1 MKMGIIHKFKQRFTA
16 TVEVIQANPRR
27 AMITAFF
34 FLLVLL
40 IFWAIAGIYVALI
53 TIAFFFT
60 YSSAMDIGKKA
71 KRKYNELVPTGT
83 LTERQTMRLSVENA
97 MLIYWYWGLVSLI
110 PITNYTAWFIV
121 GLPVTILSSIPL
133 KVLARQNKRGWIFWL
148 LQLAIYVVLFLIGQ
162 ALTFLLA

>member
-1 MKMGIIHKFKQRFTA
+1 MNLINKIKQRVTYKI
-16 TVEVIQANPRR
+16 EMIQANPRR

-34 FLLVLL
+34 FFLVLL

-133 KVLARQNKRGWIFWL
+133 KELARQNKRTWLYWL

>member
-1 MKMGIIHKFKQRFTA
+1 MKIFDKLKQHLTYKI
-16 TVEVIQANPRR
+16 EMIQANPRR

-34 FLLVLL
+34 FFLVLL

-83 LTERQTMRLSVENA
+83 LTERQTMLLSLKNA

-133 KVLARQNKRGWIFWL
+133 KVLARQNKRSWIFWL
-148 LQLAIYVVLFLIGQ
+148 LQLAIYLGLFACGQ
-162 ALTFLLA
+162 ALTLLLA

>member
-1 MKMGIIHKFKQRFTA
+1 MNLINKIKQRVTYKI
-16 TVEVIQANPRR
+16 EMIQANPRR

-34 FLLVLL
+34 FFLVLL

-53 TIAFFFT
+53 TIFFFFT

-83 LTERQTMRLSVENA
+83 LTARQTMRLSVENA